1 MLRKTSTEAKG
12 AGGTLLKNKTAQER
26 LSTVEG
32 QITPA
37 WFQVQKELT
46 KWEVGLGI
54 TGHMTVERSKRADGC
69 LTERL

>member
-1 MLRKTSTEAKG
+1 M
-12 AGGTLLKNKTAQER
+12 
-26 LSTVEG
+26 EG